1 MDYGDLR
8 RKMKLAVP
16 AMLLCMVGDYCIGIE
31 PAGSKEIGI
40 IASSG
45 WETISDLRIA
55 VSNTAGMIGTVLYAV
70 AAVSFIMLLRSANA
84 ENENVWDQ
92 RFLKL
97 FYTSLAI
104 GILSFIYFH
113 IACGGFIQHYNVLVE
128 AIGGDAAEAER
139 LLLRTFIVEAVP
151 FMVLFIAFDVLAS
164 IAWIGLI
171 MRRVISAPKIW
182 VIAAPLVT
190 ALIGQIIELIPLP
203 FKGIGSGFES
213 LGWMLMFIVG
223 IKYAAKE

>member
-1 MDYGDLR
+1 MDYGELR
-8 RKMKLAVP
+8 NKMKLAIP
-16 AMLLCMVGDYCIGIE
+16 AMLFCMIGDYCIGIE
-31 PAGSKEIGI
+31 PAGGKEIGL

-45 WETISDLRIA
+45 WQSISDVRIA
-55 VSNTAGMIGTVLYAV
+55 ISNTAGMIGTVLYAI
-70 AAVSFIMLLRSANA
+70 AAVSFVMLLRSANTQ
-84 ENENVWDQ
+84 NENVWDQ

-97 FYTSLAI
+97 FYISLII
-104 GILSFIYFH
+104 GCLSFIYFH
-113 IACGGFIQHYNVLVE
+113 IACGGFIQHYNVLFE
-128 AIGGDAAEAER
+128 ATGGNTAEAER
-139 LLLRTFIVEAVP
+139 LLLRTFKVEAVP
-151 FMVLFIAFDVLAS
+151 FIVLFIAFDAFAT

-171 MRRVISAPKIW
+171 IRRVISAPKIW

-223 IKYAAKE
+223 MKYAAKE